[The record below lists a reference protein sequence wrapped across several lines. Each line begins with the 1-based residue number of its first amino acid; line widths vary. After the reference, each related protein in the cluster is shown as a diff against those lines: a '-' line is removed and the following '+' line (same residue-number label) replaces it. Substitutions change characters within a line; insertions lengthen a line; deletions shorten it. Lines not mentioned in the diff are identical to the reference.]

1 MPKYNTRTSKKQ
13 STKLKWWYVLP
24 VIIIMAVAGYF
35 IVRLSFASDKK
46 ILYELG
52 CRANFSVNNQERW
65 AFAFRGKR
73 TANNIS
79 SIYLTS
85 KKDGTGAK
93 IREYNFEDG
102 DNFKIAVD
110 VSEANLNKEIYIYT
124 NGTNGIEGVGS
135 ILPNSLSECD

>member
-24 VIIIMAVAGYF
+24 VILIMAIAGYF

-52 CRANFSVNNQERW
+52 CRTNFSMNNQDRW

-73 TANNIS
+73 TANDIS

-93 IREYNFEDG
+93 IREYNFDYG

-110 VSEANLNKEIYIYT
+110 VSEANLNKEIYVYT
-124 NGTNGIEGVGS
+124 KGTKGIESIGS